1 MAPPVPPPRHAIV
14 RAGADH
20 RPLRGK
26 PVRSS
31 RSTRLL
37 IPALV
42 LVLALVAACGS
53 GPSGTADTSEG
64 TGSAIPTMAPVT
76 EAPPLADLQVGK
88 PAPAIAGTALDGAP
102 ASLADVRGNPVIV
115 NFWAS
120 WCGPCRDEFPLFE
133 KKLAELGPKDGLVI
147 LGVLYKDEP
156 DLGRKYVADFGA
168 AWPTVVDTDGSMAD
182 AYRVVAPPQTF
193 FIDRDGVLRAIQI
206 GQLQEADFDALYAKI
221 SQ

>member
-1 MAPPVPPPRHAIV
+1 MRST
-14 RAGADH
+14 
-20 RPLRGK
+20 
-26 PVRSS
+26 RSS
-31 RSTRLL
+31 RLL

-42 LVLALVAACGS
+42 FVLALVAACGS
-53 GPSGTADTSEG
+53 GPSGTADAG
-64 TGSAIPTMAPVT
+64 TGSPVPTLAPAT
-76 EAPPLADLQVGK
+76 EAPATADLQVGK
-88 PAPAIAGTALDGAP
+88 TAPAIAGTALDGAP
-102 ASLADVRGNPVIV
+102 AGLADVRGNPVIV